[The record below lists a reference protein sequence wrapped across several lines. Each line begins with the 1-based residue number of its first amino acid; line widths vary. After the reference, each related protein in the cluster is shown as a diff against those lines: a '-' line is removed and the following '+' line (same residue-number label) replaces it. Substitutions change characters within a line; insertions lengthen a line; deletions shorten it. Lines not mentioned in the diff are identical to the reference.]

1 MGEYEKGSK
10 HEITSPVQTNDDATT
25 TSWEEE
31 QEDDAA
37 ARRWD
42 EQKGRHLFM
51 KDRGQIKN

>member
-37 ARRWD
+37 ARRWN

-51 KDRGQIKN
+51 KD